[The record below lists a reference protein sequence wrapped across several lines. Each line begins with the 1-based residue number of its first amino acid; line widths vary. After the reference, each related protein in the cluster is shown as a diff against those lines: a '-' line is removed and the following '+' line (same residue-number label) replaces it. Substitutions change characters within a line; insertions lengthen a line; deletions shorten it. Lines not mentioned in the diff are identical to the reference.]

1 MSWGVVYS
9 YWVGVGGRGLKT
21 VELGAL
27 QPPAWVLHNFL
38 GHLSSRGRCKWKGSH
53 EEWWLYI
60 FSNQPGLKQRN
71 KSDVKQTISKQKLKN
86 DLTHLLEDPDFV
98 HVEDH
103 IHSSGFDGMQHPR
116 RLSSE
121 CTFKRPLPW
130 GLYQPCRCKYQM
142 GTGSEV
148 LEPQNRGKTES
159 PKLINY
165 N

>member
-98 HVEDH
+98 HVEDP

-116 RLSSE
+116 RLSSPSRGHFHGG
-121 CTFKRPLPW
+121 CTNLAAVSIRWEQVQKSWKRS
-130 GLYQPCRCKYQM
+130 
-142 GTGSEV
+142 T
-148 LEPQNRGKTES
+148 
-159 PKLINY
+159 
-165 N
+165 